1 MKKGIKSYLVFTSGI
16 CRLLLFVAAPV
27 LLIGF
32 NVMLA
37 LNAHRLV
44 SAEEIYLFAD
54 LMVFLTAAFLMAAD
68 IMLDNWVFGGIAAKG
83 SGSWEYMK
91 ASPKGIQLM
100 RAALRTDLIRK
111 FAESAVVVFL
121 SRAAWT
127 VAGNLGGLW
136 NLRGIVMILA
146 MTACQYLFTVVIL
159 LVIRH
164 FDSWV
169 INMAAVWIVSW
180 VMSPMFILI
189 RQSRYV
195 MLAVLTVLSVAVSV
209 FSLWK
214 IMRRVEESFYDK

>member
-1 MKKGIKSYLVFTSGI
+1 MKKGIKSYLVFTPAI

-37 LNAHRLV
+37 LNARRLV

-68 IMLDNWVFGGIAAKG
+68 IMLDNWVFGGVAVKG
-83 SGSWEYMK
+83 SGSLDCMK

-100 RAALRTDLIRK
+100 RTALRTDLIRV

-146 MTACQYLFTVVIL
+146 MIACQYLVTVVVL
-159 LVIRH
+159 LVTRH
-164 FDSWV
+164 FGNWAVS
-169 INMAAVWIVSW
+169 MAAVWLVSW
-180 VMSPMFILI
+180 TMAPMFLLI
-189 RQSRYV
+189 RQSSYV

-209 FSLWK
+209 FSQWK

>member
-1 MKKGIKSYLVFTSGI
+1 MKKGIQSYLVFTPAI
-16 CRLLLFVAAPV
+16 CRLLLFVVAPV

-37 LNAHRLV
+37 LNARRLV

-68 IMLDNWVFGGIAAKG
+68 IMRDNWVFGGIAVKG
-83 SGSWEYMK
+83 SGSWDYMK

-100 RAALRTDLIRK
+100 RAALRTDLIRM

-146 MTACQYLFTVVIL
+146 MIACQYLVTVVVL
-159 LVIRH
+159 LVTRH
-164 FDSWV
+164 FGNWAIS
-169 INMAAVWIVSW
+169 MMAVWLVSW
-180 VMSPMFILI
+180 TMAPMFLLI
-189 RQSRYV
+189 RRSSYV

-209 FSLWK
+209 FSQWK

>member
-1 MKKGIKSYLVFTSGI
+1 MKRGMKSYIVFTPAI

-37 LNAHRLV
+37 LNARRLV

-54 LMVFLTAAFLMAAD
+54 LMVFLTAAFLMAAE
-68 IMLDNWVFGGIAAKG
+68 IMLDNWVFGGIAVKG
-83 SGSWEYMK
+83 SGSLDCMK

-100 RAALRTDLIRK
+100 RTALRTDLIRV

-146 MTACQYLFTVVIL
+146 MIACQYLVTVVVL
-159 LVIRH
+159 LVTRH
-164 FDSWV
+164 FGNWAIS
-169 INMAAVWIVSW
+169 MMAVWLVSW
-180 VMSPMFILI
+180 TMAPMFLLI
-189 RQSRYV
+189 RRSSYV

-209 FSLWK
+209 FSQWK